1 RSSDLYTPEA
11 ALANRAPSQTQR
23 PKPRASPTTSISRRS
38 GKIETELRHVVL
50 LTALATIE
58 SQLLQAAWIPS
69 RTWCVG
75 FAPCPQ
81 HESSLNVP
89 RCPFRVRPA
98 ASRRTLRQPR
108 LRPARLRSFGAGRSV
123 VAYTRPS
130 RGWQPPRS
138 RR

>member
-1 RSSDLYTPEA
+1 
-11 ALANRAPSQTQR
+11 
-23 PKPRASPTTSISRRS
+23 TTSISRRS

-50 LTALATIE
+50 LTALAPIE
-58 SQLLQAAWIPS
+58 SQLLQTAWITS

-75 FAPCPQ
+75 FSPCPQ

-98 ASRRTLRQPR
+98 ASRRTLRHAC
-108 LRPARLRSFGAGRSV
+108 LRPARLRYVGAGRSDV
-123 VAYTRPS
+123 EYRRPS